1 MHVEPPPTPIP
12 PQNRPPL
19 PWSPSARPP
28 PPARIPTPHH
38 SLPSRLPFPQPNALL
53 TPHTCSPI
61 HAAHKS
67 PLHEFIGSFRR
78 ELAFR
83 CYLEVLGGGLE
94 DFVSRRIM
102 FSTGG
107 VAVFLISDLDKVG
120 GL

>member
-1 MHVEPPPTPIP
+1 MV
-12 PQNRPPL
+12 
-19 PWSPSARPP
+19 
-28 PPARIPTPHH
+28 
-38 SLPSRLPFPQPNALL
+38 LL
-53 TPHTCSPI
+53 
-61 HAAHKS
+61 AH
-67 PLHEFIGSFRR
+67 LLIAVFYCRGSFRR